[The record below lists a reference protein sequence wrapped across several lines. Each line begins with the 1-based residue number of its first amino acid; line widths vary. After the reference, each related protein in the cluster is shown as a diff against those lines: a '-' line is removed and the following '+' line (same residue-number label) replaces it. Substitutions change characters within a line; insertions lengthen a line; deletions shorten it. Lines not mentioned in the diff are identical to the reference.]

1 MSRREPA
8 HPLHLAREHLPED
21 ARRRVAHGEWERV
34 RRGAYRDT
42 PPQDAAPA
50 TAARGLAVDRAR
62 AVARSLRADPVVS
75 HASAALLHD
84 LPLWELPATTHMV
97 QPYRRS
103 GSAARDV
110 TRHVGEVGAHD
121 RTTVLDV
128 TTTSLVRTVADCLS
142 TMPALDGLV
151 VVDAALPRGVRRSD
165 VAAVLD
171 RRPRGRGSRR
181 SRHVLALADPG
192 AESARETWLRYVL
205 LRTGL
210 PRPETQVA
218 LRTEVGAVRVDL
230 GWTRWRLLLE
240 FDGLVKYRT
249 GPAGLAPR
257 DDPGRVLVREKLRQE
272 AIERTGH
279 RLLRVTSRDR
289 PGDVVTRVLRHVP
302 PDVVRGL
309 RADPLL
315 PPR

>member
-1 MSRREPA
+1 M
-8 HPLHLAREHLPED
+8 
-21 ARRRVAHGEWERV
+21 
-34 RRGAYRDT
+34 
-42 PPQDAAPA
+42 
-50 TAARGLAVDRAR
+50 DRAR

-84 LPLWELPATTHMV
+84 LPLWELPATTHVV
-97 QPYRRS
+97 QSYRRS

-110 TRHVGEVGAHD
+110 TRHVGEVAAHD
-121 RTTVLDV
+121 RTTVLGI

-151 VVDAALPRGVRRSD
+151 VVDAALARGVRRSD

-257 DDPGRVLVREKLRQE
+257 ADPGRVLVREKLRQE

-289 PGDVVTRVLRHVP
+289 PEDVVTRVLRHVP

-309 RADPLL
+309 RADPFL

>member
-1 MSRREPA
+1 MPSREPQT
-8 HPLHLAREHLPED
+8 PVHLAHEHLPEE
-21 ARRRVAHGEWERV
+21 ARRRLAAGEWERV

-42 PPQDAAPA
+42 PPPDVPPLVAERA
-50 TAARGLAVDRAR
+50 LAVARAR
-62 AVARSLRADPVVS
+62 AVAHALRADPVVS
-75 HASAALLHD
+75 HASAALLHG
-84 LPLWELPATTHMV
+84 LPVWELPTTTHV
-97 QPYRRS
+97 FQPYRRS

-110 TRHVGEVGAHD
+110 TRHVGEVGAED
-121 RTTVLDV
+121 RV
-128 TTTSLVRTVADCLS
+128 TTLGVTATSLARTAADCLR

-151 VVDAALPRGVRRSD
+151 VADAALARGVRRSD

-171 RRPRGRGSRR
+171 RLPRGRGSRQG
-181 SRHVLALADPG
+181 RHLLELADPG

-210 PRPETQVA
+210 PRPDTQVP
-218 LRTEVGAVRVDL
+218 LRTEVGPVRVDL

-249 GPAGLAPR
+249 GPSGLAPR
-257 DDPGRVLVREKLRQE
+257 EDPGRVLVQEKLRQE
-272 AIERTGH
+272 AIERTGN

-289 PGDVVTRVLRHVP
+289 PAHVVARVLRHVP

-309 RADPLL
+309 RPDPFL
-315 PPR
+315 PPL